1 MQRCSF
7 QESASLDQRLTEQ
20 AGWLRQDAQSTPHG
34 IVRDKLIREA
44 RQAETASH
52 IREWV
57 SSPGLRPPP

>member
-1 MQRCSF
+1 MQACSF

-20 AGWLRQDAQSTPHG
+20 AGWLRQAAQSTPRG

-52 IREWV
+52 IQEWI
-57 SSPGLRPPP
+57 SPPGLQPPH

>member
-20 AGWLRQDAQSTPHG
+20 AGWLRQEAQSTPHG

-44 RQAETASH
+44 RQAETVPH
-52 IREWV
+52 IQEWI
-57 SSPGLRPPP
+57 SSPGLQPPH